1 MPLLDWLN
9 KEKDVTTGLTAPC
22 RILVPSERDSQGS
35 VEGRRTNYLIHGDAL
50 EAMVALL
57 PYFAGRVK
65 CVYIDPPY
73 NGRSAEIEDYNDNL
87 QHAQWLG
94 SLYPRLELLKKLLH
108 EEGVIFVSIDDAEG
122 HYLKV
127 VMDEIFGRRN
137 FCGTLIWEKKKKP
150 SFLHANFGGVTEYIF
165 AYAKDRTK
173 APSFV
178 YGKTTEGKKYPINNA
193 GNPPAILTFPAR
205 RVRFQ
210 CADCDFSAQDMS
222 AGNIVT
228 ELLDDVSVR
237 DGLNVD
243 AFRLRGEWRYSQ
255 STLDQILTAGDE
267 ISISK
272 APFRPNHVK
281 RGGDPKK
288 MKNLLSVSHYG
299 VSTYEDATAE
309 SEALFGAAAF
319 DYPKPEKLIQIL
331 IEAVTD
337 RHDLV
342 LDCYLG
348 SGTTAAV
355 AHKLERSYIGIEHG
369 EQARTHALKRL
380 SAVVAGEQGGIT
392 VETGWSGGGGFTF
405 YELGPPLLDELGLVD
420 SAVSREDIAAYVWLC
435 ATGLPFENLDQL
447 PLLGTVNGT
456 AYYFLGG
463 RPADSAQGTLTR
475 PMLDKFRSATPGRVV
490 VFADAATLAAGELES
505 LNAEFR
511 QLPYTLVRR

>member
-9 KEKDVTTGLTAPC
+9 KETDVATGSTAPC
-22 RILVPSERDSQGS
+22 RILVPSEPDSQGT
-35 VEGRRTNYLIHGDAL
+35 VDGRRTNYLIHGDAL
-50 EAMVALL
+50 DAMVALL

-73 NGRSAEIEDYNDNL
+73 NGRSAEIEDYDDNV

-127 VMDEIFGRRN
+127 VMDEVFGRRN

-193 GNPPAILTFPAR
+193 GNPPAILSFPAR
-205 RVRFQ
+205 RVRFR
-210 CADCDFSAQDMS
+210 CADCDFLPRDMS
-222 AGNIVT
+222 SGNIVT
-228 ELLDDVSVR
+228 ELLDKLSVR
-237 DGLNVD
+237 DGVNVD

-255 STLDQILTAGDE
+255 STLDEIIAAGDE

-309 SEALFGAAAF
+309 SEALFGAASF

-331 IEAVTD
+331 VEAVTEP
-337 RHDLV
+337 HDLV

-369 EQARTHALKRL
+369 PQIRTHALKRL
-380 SAVVAGEQGGIT
+380 SAVIAGERGGIT
-392 VETGWSGGGGFTF
+392 ADTGWVGGGGFTF
-405 YELGPPLLDELGLVD
+405 YELGPPLLNDFGLVD
-420 SAVSREDIAAYVWLC
+420 SAVSREDLAAYVWLC
-435 ATGLPFENLDQL
+435 ATGLPFENLDRL
-447 PLLGTVNGT
+447 PFLGSAKGT
-456 AYYFLGG
+456 AYYLLGG
-463 RPADSAQGTLTR
+463 HPADSVAGTLTR
-475 PMLDKFRSATPGRVV
+475 SVLDTFRSATPERVV
-490 VFADAATLAAGELES
+490 VFADAVTLSTSELQS
-505 LNAEFR
+505 LGTEFR
-511 QLPYTLVRR
+511 QLPYALVRR